1 MSLLRSVNMIN
12 LLLAVSSQASGEGG
26 LAVHRQQGNPN
37 SLLFFLKK
45 NRLASAIRRT
55 GRHIILIN
63 I

>member
-1 MSLLRSVNMIN
+1 MIN

-37 SLLFFLKK
+37 SLIFFSK
-45 NRLASAIRRT
+45 NDMLELHEAV
-55 GRHIILIN
+55 GQLIILIN